1 MRQQYSTLETTTIYS
16 HQNKFVK
23 STIINFF
30 YNDVTFTKLVP
41 KRVRDC
47 GKFPLSVHCSVL
59 WKLRKFTLTIFD
71 KNFVKAKL
79 LLKNRFHD
87 ISRFSENFLQCI
99 LKYIFN
105 SYRNFRETTFKN

>member
-1 MRQQYSTLETTTIYS
+1 MG
-16 HQNKFVK
+16 
-23 STIINFF
+23 NFH
-30 YNDVTFTKLVP
+30 
-41 KRVRDC
+41 
-47 GKFPLSVHCSVL
+47 SVCSAVSVL

-99 LKYIFN
+99 LKYSIHT
-105 SYRNFRETTFKN
+105 ETSVKPLSKINQFHAKLTHLIKTKVVL